1 MRDPRSPQQLLGVV
15 SLEGGGVV
23 ASSGDYERCF
33 FYQGQ
38 RWHHVLNPRTGQ
50 PTSGVHGV
58 SLVARDVGTV
68 NGLGAALMV
77 QGAQAG
83 RAMAERMTGLA
94 VLMAGQ
100 DGSVWQSPAMSAVLR
115 PVTA

>member
-1 MRDPRSPQQLLGVV
+1 MV
-15 SLEGGGVV
+15 SLADGGVV

-38 RWHHVLNPRTGQ
+38 RLHHVLNPRTGR

-58 SLVARDVGTV
+58 TFVAQDVGTV

-77 QGAQAG
+77 QGTHAG
-83 RAMAERMTGLA
+83 RAMAERMEGLA

-100 DGSVWQSPAMSAVLR
+100 DGSVWQSPAMLAVLQ
-115 PVTA
+115 PTSA